1 MPRDGMTNVSGLL
14 EHLFRRQSAQ
24 IVAAL
29 TRVLG
34 ARHLALVE
42 EAVQD
47 ALVTA
52 LQRWPYRGVPDDPA
66 AWLFRVARNR
76 TLDRLRHQRMVDDK
90 VPAVTETYEGR
101 APEGVP

>member
-1 MPRDGMTNVSGLL
+1 MTNVTALL

-24 IVAAL
+24 IVATL
-29 TRVLG
+29 TRAIG

-52 LQRWPYRGVPDDPA
+52 LQQWPYRGVPDDPA
-66 AWLFRVARNR
+66 AWLFRVAR
-76 TLDRLRHQRMVDDK
+76 T
-90 VPAVTETYEGR
+90 T
-101 APEGVP
+101 